1 MAPEAA
7 LTVDKLREYTTFRNI
22 ADDDLLVLCNQLQ
35 IKRAGRGEVLFSCG
49 DIDTVE
55 VFLLAGKL
63 QLIAE
68 DGRERGIDAAE
79 EAARMPIARLRPRQF
94 TAKAV
99 THVEYFQVD
108 CDLIEALSEQVQ
120 EARAMEVGYGVAEIS
135 EDWDERQ
142 EMLAAFR
149 EDLQSHKFVL
159 TSLPEIAVSVRKALD
174 EEKATFDS
182 IAKVVNRD
190 PAIAAKLVKSA
201 NSPIFYGS
209 QKCDSVKTA
218 IARLG
223 LLSTRQL
230 VFGFTMR
237 DLFKSEHP
245 LLKRYMADA
254 WEHAINVAAISA
266 VLARHTKLFPPEEAM
281 LAGLVSNIGVV
292 SVLTYA
298 ANYPQ
303 LLESEQHLQH
313 WLDTIKGEV
322 GALVLEEWDF
332 PDELVE
338 AARGCE
344 DWLRCPTNTVDLC
357 DLVLVATLHAY
368 IGKRRKPAPPRLD
381 QVPAFTKLT
390 SGKLTPDLTVQ
401 LLSEARKELS
411 EARAL
416 LSG

>member
-1 MAPEAA
+1 
-7 LTVDKLREYTTFRNI
+7 
-22 ADDDLLVLCNQLQ
+22 LV
-35 IKRAGRGEVLFSCG
+35 
-49 DIDTVE
+49 
-55 VFLLAGKL
+55 GKL

-68 DGRERGIDAAE
+68 DGRERSIDASD

-94 TAKAV
+94 TARAM

-108 CDLIEALSEQVQ
+108 CDLIEALSHQVQ
-120 EARAMEVGYGVAEIS
+120 EARALEADYGVTEI
-135 EDWDERQ
+135 EQDWDERE
-142 EMLAAFR
+142 EMLAAFKD
-149 EDLQSHKFVL
+149 DLQANKFTL
-159 TSLPEIAVSVRKALD
+159 TSLPEIAISIRKALD
-174 EEKATFDS
+174 EEKASFDS

-190 PAIAAKLVKSA
+190 PAIAAKLVKAA

-230 VFGFTMR
+230 IYGFTMR
-237 DLFKSEHP
+237 DLFKSEQP
-245 LLKRYMADA
+245 LIKKHMAAA

-266 VLARHTKLFPPEEAM
+266 VLARHTRLFAPEEAM
-281 LAGLVSNIGVV
+281 LAGLLSNIGVV
-292 SVLTYA
+292 SILNYA
-298 ANYPQ
+298 GNYPQ
-303 LLESEQHLQH
+303 LLESDQHLQR

-322 GALVLEEWDF
+322 GALVLEEWGF

-338 AARGCE
+338 VARGCE
-344 DWLRCPTNTVDLC
+344 DWLRCPTNKVDLC

-381 QVPAFTKLT
+381 QVPAMTKL
-390 SGKLTPDLTVQ
+390 SAGKLTPDLTVQ
-401 LLSEARKELS
+401 LLSEARRELS

-416 LSG
+416 LAA